1 MISADVESSSSKAKH
16 ANAFVVRI
24 FNFLA
29 EIQKNGNANDSNK
42 TTPSRTIN
50 RITAEVSMVGVKR
63 RREDVVDEPRPR
75 TKRRSNEHKPS
86 LESQISQLLALGAS
100 EDAASAAK
108 PLRIRL
114 GKAWLAILG
123 SPSLT
128 ASSRKTILR
137 QAAAI
142 VPWMSRPEIL
152 MDFFTD
158 CYNVGGSTSLLALS
172 GLFDLMKLKN
182 LDYPSFYPKLYSLL
196 DADLLPSKHRSRFMR
211 LLNTFLGSSHLPAS
225 LVASFIKR
233 LSRLAL
239 LAPPAAIVAIVPYIY
254 NILKAHP
261 TCTFMIHRNSYPPYT
276 KTEDNLGI
284 DPFNMSETD
293 PQKTHAIDSS
303 LWELESLQSH
313 YHPNVASLARIISEQ
328 FTKQH
333 YNLEDFLDHGY
344 ASMLDSELAKE
355 PKKAPIIEYRI
366 PQRILTKTPEG
377 EAGDNLILKLWN
389 FT

>member
-1 MISADVESSSSKAKH
+1 MVNSIE
-16 ANAFVVRI
+16 NRT
-24 FNFLA
+24 
-29 EIQKNGNANDSNK
+29 
-42 TTPSRTIN
+42 TTPIRTISS
-50 RITAEVSMVGVKR
+50 ITAELNMPGVKR
-63 RREDVVDEPRPR
+63 TREEAIEESQPKAKRRPRED
-75 TKRRSNEHKPS
+75 KPN
-86 LESQISQLLALGAS
+86 LEGQISQLLVLGAS
-100 EDAASAAK
+100 EDAETASK
-108 PLRIRL
+108 PLRSRI

-128 ASSRKTILR
+128 EACRKTILR

-142 VPWMSRPEIL
+142 TPWMSRPEIL

-172 GLFDLMKLKN
+172 GLFELMISKN

-239 LAPPAAIVAIVPYIY
+239 MAPPAAIVAIVPYIY

-261 TCTFMIHRNSYPPYT
+261 TCTYMIHRNPYPPYT
-276 KTEDNLGI
+276 KTTDNLGV
-284 DPFNMSETD
+284 DPFNMSEKD

-303 LWELESLQSH
+303 LWELETLQSH
-313 YHPNVASLARIISEQ
+313 YHPNVASIARIISEQ
-328 FTKQH
+328 FTKQQ

-344 ASMLDSELAKE
+344 ASMLESELAKE
-355 PKKAPIIEYRI
+355 PKKAPVIEYRI
-366 PQRILTKTPEG
+366 PQRVLKRSDDG
-377 EAGDNLILKLWN
+377 NLDNNLILKLWN

>member
-1 MISADVESSSSKAKH
+1 MGNSSD
-16 ANAFVVRI
+16 
-24 FNFLA
+24 
-29 EIQKNGNANDSNK
+29 EK
-42 TTPSRTIN
+42 T
-50 RITAEVSMVGVKR
+50 ITARRTLNKIAAEVDMPGVKR
-63 RREDVVDEPRPR
+63 IREDVVDESRP
-75 TKRRSNEHKPS
+75 KARRRANDDKPS
-86 LESQISQLLALGAS
+86 LESQIRQLLALGAS
-100 EDAASAAK
+100 EDAVTASK
-108 PLRIRL
+108 PFKTRL

-128 ASSRKTILR
+128 EACRKIILR
-137 QAAAI
+137 QASAI
-142 VPWMSRPEIL
+142 TPWMSRPEIL

-172 GLFDLMKLKN
+172 GLFDLMNSKN

-233 LSRLAL
+233 ISRLAL
-239 LAPPAAIVAIVPYIY
+239 MAPPAAIVAIVPYIY

-261 TCTFMIHRNSYPPYT
+261 TCTFMIHRNPYPPDT
-276 KTEDNLGI
+276 KTKDNLGV
-284 DPFNMSETD
+284 DPFDMSERD
-293 PQKTHAIDSS
+293 PQKSHAIDSS
-303 LWELESLQSH
+303 LWELETLQSH

-328 FTKQH
+328 FTKQQ

-344 ASMLDSELAKE
+344 ASMLESELAKE
-355 PKKAPIIEYRI
+355 PKKAPITEYRI
-366 PQRILTKTPEG
+366 PQRILTKPVDG
-377 EAGDNLILKLWN
+377 DPDDNLMLKLWS

>member
-1 MISADVESSSSKAKH
+1 M
-16 ANAFVVRI
+16 
-24 FNFLA
+24 
-29 EIQKNGNANDSNK
+29 
-42 TTPSRTIN
+42 P
-50 RITAEVSMVGVKR
+50 GVKR
-63 RREDVVDEPRPR
+63 SREDTDDAPRQKS
-75 TKRRSNEHKPS
+75 KRRSNDDKPS
-86 LESQISQLLALGAS
+86 IESQISQLLALSAS
-100 EDAASAAK
+100 EDAVTAPK
-108 PLRIRL
+108 PLKSRL
-114 GKAWLAILG
+114 GKAWLALLG
-123 SPSLT
+123 SHSLHES
-128 ASSRKTILR
+128 ARKVVLR
-137 QAAAI
+137 QAATI

-158 CYNVGGSTSLLALS
+158 CYNFGGSTSLLALS
-172 GLFDLMKLKN
+172 GLFDQMNSKN

-196 DADLLPSKHRSRFMR
+196 DSDLLPSKHRSRFMR

-261 TCTFMIHRNSYPPYT
+261 TCTFMIHRNPYPPYT
-276 KTEDNLGI
+276 KSEDNLGE
-284 DPFNMSETD
+284 DPFDMTEKD

-303 LWELESLQSH
+303 LWELETLQSH

-333 YNLEDFLDHGY
+333 YSLEDFLDHGY

-355 PKKAPIIEYRI
+355 PKKAPVIEYRI
-366 PQRILTKTPEG
+366 PRSILTKSHQ
-377 EAGDNLILKLWN
+377 GDDEESLIHRLWA